1 MKDHHSLPSLN
12 CGAEVEMNDGLIH
25 DCGNV
30 ACAIRWGVE
39 RGTGGRREE
48 RFLLK
53 SACNEFGAM
62 LAVECSWQRVGG
74 DWERGGTEGD

>member
-1 MKDHHSLPSLN
+1 M
-12 CGAEVEMNDGLIH
+12 GRE
-25 DCGNV
+25 
-30 ACAIRWGVE
+30 
-39 RGTGGRREE
+39 TGEREE

-74 DWERGGTEGD
+74 DWERGGLRGREGGREGKGGNGWMDGWKG

>member
-1 MKDHHSLPSLN
+1 M
-12 CGAEVEMNDGLIH
+12 GRE
-25 DCGNV
+25 
-30 ACAIRWGVE
+30 
-39 RGTGGRREE
+39 TGEREE

-74 DWERGGTEGD
+74 DWERGGRRGTGGSGRERRGRREMDGCMEGVNEPKVEDQR

>member
-1 MKDHHSLPSLN
+1 M
-12 CGAEVEMNDGLIH
+12 
-25 DCGNV
+25 
-30 ACAIRWGVE
+30 RE
-39 RGTGGRREE
+39 RRLRDPMGRETGKREE

-74 DWERGGTEGD
+74 DWERGGRRGTGGEWKGEKGKEGNGWMYGRGE

>member
-1 MKDHHSLPSLN
+1 MRDPM
-12 CGAEVEMNDGLIH
+12 GRE
-25 DCGNV
+25 
-30 ACAIRWGVE
+30 
-39 RGTGGRREE
+39 TGESEE